1 MEKTGLTGI
10 EQLHREGAT
19 SKRTKELIAIYLHQ
33 RPVRIFIRR
42 EYRFKYNFTRV
53 LFLQSPQNVRA
64 PHRSDANK
72 VDKSIE
78 KRLMFHVRTLPSP
91 RMRSKYR
98 IPGAAPH
105 PTPNESRWGKG
116 LVIRPELRAVLCPEM
131 PLTSPA
137 PTILAR
143 LAVKA
148 VLLLCEFYSLLNK
161 ASHERERADAKGEAD
176 EGGCEREAR
185 VGCVCGGCHAQVSER
200 RLRCLG
206 EMLSTTCA

>member
-1 MEKTGLTGI
+1 MERTGLAGI
-10 EQLHREGAT
+10 EQLHRERAT

-72 VDKSIE
+72 VDKSFE

-91 RMRSKYR
+91 RMRSMYR

-105 PTPNESRWGKG
+105 PTPNRGWWGKG
-116 LVIRPELRAVLCPEM
+116 LPIRLPLRAVSSPIAVIKFLLVAV
-131 PLTSPA
+131 PLREVYCL
-137 PTILAR
+137 LAE
-143 LAVKA
+143 AV
-148 VLLLCEFYSLLNK
+148 E
-161 ASHERERADAKGEAD
+161 EGRRADAHGKAD
-176 EGGCEREAR
+176 EGGREREAR
-185 VGCVCGGCHAQVSER
+185 VGCVCGGCHVQVSER

-206 EMLSTTCA
+206 KMLSTTCA

>member
-1 MEKTGLTGI
+1 MEKTGLAGI

-42 EYRFKYNFTRV
+42 EYRFKYNFTRA
-53 LFLQSPQNVRA
+53 LFLQSPQNPRA
-64 PHRSDANK
+64 PYRSNANE

-98 IPGAAPH
+98 ITGAAPH

-116 LVIRPELRAVLCPEM
+116 LVNPLCAVWCPTM
-131 PLTSPA
+131 TSAVTFPKSA
-137 PTILAR
+137 ILAK
-143 LAVKA
+143 LASGG
-148 VLLLCEFYSLLNK
+148 LLRNLYGLLNK
-161 ASHERERADAKGEAD
+161 ARRERVRADPKGEAD
-176 EGGCEREAR
+176 EGGGEREAR
-185 VGCVCGGCHAQVSER
+185 MGCVCGGCHTQVSVQP
-200 RLRCLG
+200 
-206 EMLSTTCA
+206 SD

>member
-1 MEKTGLTGI
+1 MERTGLTGI
-10 EQLHREGAT
+10 EQLQREGAT
-19 SKRTKELIAIYLHQ
+19 SKRTKELIAIHFHQ

-64 PHRSDANK
+64 PHRSDANE

-78 KRLMFHVRTLPSP
+78 KRLMFHVRTLSPP

-98 IPGAAPH
+98 IPGAAPL
-105 PTPNESRWGKG
+105 PTPTESRWGKG
-116 LVIRPELRAVLCPEM
+116 LPIRLPLRAVSSPIAVINALLVAV
-131 PLTSPA
+131 PLREVYCL
-137 PTILAR
+137 LAE
-143 LAVKA
+143 AV
-148 VLLLCEFYSLLNK
+148 E
-161 ASHERERADAKGEAD
+161 EGRRADAHGKAE

-185 VGCVCGGCHAQVSER
+185 VGCVCGGCHIQVSER

-206 EMLSTTCA
+206 KMLSTTCA